1 MGDLRSLPDSHTE
14 AVTGHWAGA
23 PHQTGW
29 SRLSAGQKASV
40 VGTGL
45 LVVVLGIVVL
55 IGAFG
60 GKAGGSRPTDEPA
73 TAVSSIA
80 PASGPG

>member
-1 MGDLRSLPDSHTE
+1 M
-14 AVTGHWAGA
+14 TGHWAGA

-40 VGTGL
+40 VGMSA
-45 LVVVLGIVVL
+45 LVAMLGVVVL

-60 GKAGGSRPTDEPA
+60 SDGQADRPADGPA
-73 TAVSSIA
+73 TAVSALPPA
-80 PASGPG
+80 PLPG